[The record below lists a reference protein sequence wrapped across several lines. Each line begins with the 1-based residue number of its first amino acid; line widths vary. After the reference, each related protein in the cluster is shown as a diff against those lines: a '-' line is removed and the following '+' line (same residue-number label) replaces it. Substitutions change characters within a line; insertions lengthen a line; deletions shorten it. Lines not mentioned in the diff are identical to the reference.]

1 MHLLSVENI
10 SKSYSEKT
18 LLQDIS
24 LGISQGDKI
33 GLIGINGTGKTTL
46 LRIIAGL
53 EKPDAGE
60 IVKSN
65 RLQIAFLSQDP
76 DFDPET
82 GVLEQ
87 VFRSN
92 KVLDLVREYNL
103 AIADPNASGEKIARL
118 AREMDQQDAWSLESD
133 ARAILTKLGC
143 DFFDAKMGTLSGG
156 QKKRVALAG
165 TLLQS
170 AELMILDEPTN
181 HLDSEAIEWLEQY
194 LAKRKGALLM
204 ITHDRYFL
212 DRVVNRIIELDSGVL
227 YSYKGNY
234 SYYLQKKLKR
244 EDIATAREEKRRN
257 VLRKELAWIKRGA
270 KARTTKQKARI
281 QRFEQLKEQ
290 RFDNPVSRLEISVAG
305 SRLGKKIVE
314 MEQVSKGYDD
324 LNLIED
330 FSLILDR
337 EDRIGIVGPNGSGK
351 TTLLNLMSGMIAP
364 DRGKVQIGETVKVGV
379 YAQEMPQIDPS
390 QRVIQYIRED
400 AEQITTAEGETISA
414 AQMLERFLFPPDL
427 QWSLVEKLSGGE
439 RRRLNLLKVLV
450 EGPNVLLLDEP
461 TNDLDVETLAIL
473 EDYLENFKGAIVA
486 VSHDR
491 YFLDR
496 MADKLL
502 VFEGDGRIRS
512 YPGNYTHYKERKEQ
526 ELREMQGAALF
537 DGWLAG
543 RKGTGT
549 DTGKNS
555 GKYCGRDGAEEPKEG
570 SKEFGEEA
578 RKGSH
583 AEVEPKTAKEKP
595 RKLSYKEQ
603 KEYEE
608 IEGIINGLEEKIAG
622 LQAEIEAAGADYLLL
637 EKLCSQA
644 AELEERLNDKLE
656 RWVYLNEIAEK
667 TGKR

>member
-18 LLQDIS
+18 LLKDIS
-24 LGISQGDKI
+24 LGISEGDKI

-165 TLLQS
+165 TLLQP

-234 SYYLQKKLKR
+234 SYYLQKKLER
-244 EDIATAREEKRRN
+244 EEIATAREEKRRN

-473 EDYLENFKGAIVA
+473 EDYLEIFKGAIVA

-502 VFEGDGRIRS
+502 VCEGDGRITC
-512 YPGNYTHYKERKEQ
+512 YPGNYTHYKERKER
-526 ELREMQGAALF
+526 ELRENRSTVL
-537 DGWLAG
+537 DNSWLSEDNGHAKKFAKPSRG
-543 RKGTGT
+543 
-549 DTGKNS
+549 D
-555 GKYCGRDGAEEPKEG
+555 
-570 SKEFGEEA
+570 
-578 RKGSH
+578 RKGSGE
-583 AEVEPKTAKEKP
+583 AQETSKDIGSKRKGNGSRQIGGETGKEKP
-595 RKLSYKEQ
+595 RKLSFKEQ
-603 KEYEE
+603 KEYDE
-608 IEGIINGLEEKIAG
+608 IEGVISGLEEQIAA
-622 LQAEIEAAGADYLLL
+622 LQTEIEAAGADYQLLD
-637 EKLCSQA
+637 KLCCQA
-644 AELEERLNDKLE
+644 AELEGQLNEKLE

-667 TGKR
+667 SGKI